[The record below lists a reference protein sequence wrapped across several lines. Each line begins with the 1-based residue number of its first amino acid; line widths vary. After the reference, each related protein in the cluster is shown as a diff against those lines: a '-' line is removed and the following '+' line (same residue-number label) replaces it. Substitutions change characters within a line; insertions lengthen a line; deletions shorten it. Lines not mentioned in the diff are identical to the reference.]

1 MKFYLKFKYFY
12 SRKCV
17 WTCRL
22 RNGGHFVPGEISYFP
37 KFNWANVEVWE
48 WIRKFIPHLKRC
60 DYESILRFQLI
71 YVSKGTTGAPAR
83 ILATGRE
90 IPNQYGKD
98 VWYKTKTKI
107 TPLPWVISF
116 HLEKLLGHY
125 FAMRH
130 VRFPAW
136 NFRFCG
142 RRWRCG
148 RNNKNIK
155 KVNLWPKN
163 ICLCIKIKCA
173 YWYSSLIK
181 SMPIT

>member
-1 MKFYLKFKYFY
+1 MKFYLKLKYFY

-48 WIRKFIPHLKRC
+48 WIRNFIPHLKRC

-98 VWYKTKTKI
+98 VWYKTTTKI
-107 TPLPWVISF
+107 RHCLESSVFISKNF
-116 HLEKLLGHY
+116 SAIISPCVTWD
-125 FAMRH
+125 FRH
-130 VRFPAW
+130 GTSDFVAA
-136 NFRFCG
+136 G
-142 RRWRCG
+142 EG
-148 RNNKNIK
+148 AVETTK
-155 KVNLWPKN
+155 
-163 ICLCIKIKCA
+163 
-173 YWYSSLIK
+173 
-181 SMPIT
+181 T